1 MKTKLIS
8 LASVLAIL
16 NAKAIEIGPTGS
28 GIEFSGFVDIQSS
41 KQGDDTETTGA
52 QVELNFGYSM
62 GPVSAAVG
70 LDFGSIS
77 VYGNGGVSTEVT
89 TDVIGAGIYDD
100 NASTP
105 SAVTGTGSGTGTG
118 STGTNLEEAYVTYD
132 FGNGFSVTGGRML
145 SYMGFE
151 AFDPTN
157 MYQFSY
163 AYDIGG
169 LETTP
174 GDPSTAT
181 GAQMIYDAY
190 DTGASIDYVTDSF
203 SIGVWAS
210 LEADAG
216 YELAL
221 AYTGIENF
229 TAKAIFSDFSAPSS
243 EAYEKETFWISYQLD
258 KLLLAAEVA
267 ENDQLDTGFD
277 VEGALVMANYAV
289 SDKVGLT
296 LRYSEL
302 EMTGATNTTV
312 LYEGSKFTV
321 SPSYIFTDNLSG
333 LLEYSSYDKD
343 SGTLVEP
350 EELLAA
356 EVIFTF

>member
-77 VYGNGGVSTEVT
+77 VYGNGGVSTAVT
-89 TDVIGAGIYDD
+89 TDVIGAGIDD
-100 NASTP
+100 DNNASTP

-145 SYMGFE
+145 TYMGFE

-163 AYDIGG
+163 AYDV
-169 LETTP
+169 E
-174 GDPSTAT
+174 
-181 GAQMIYDAY
+181 GAQDIYDAY
-190 DTGASIDYVTDSF
+190 DTGASIDYGTDSF
-203 SIGVWAS
+203 SIGVWSS
-210 LEADAG
+210 LESDAG

-221 AYTGIENF
+221 AFTGIENF
-229 TAKAIFSDFSAPSS
+229 TAKAIWSDFSAPGTG
-243 EAYEKETFWISYQLD
+243 AYEKSTYWISYQMD
-258 KLLLAAEVA
+258 KLLIAAEVA
-267 ENDQLDTGFD
+267 EKDSLDAGDSGNNGD
-277 VEGALVMANYAV
+277 VDGMMIMANYAV
-289 SDKVGLT
+289 SDVVGLT
-296 LRYSEL
+296 LRYSET
-302 EMTGATNTTV
+302 EYSSFDGTT
-312 LYEGSKFTV
+312 YYDGSKFTV
-321 SPSYIFTDNLSG
+321 SPSYIFTDSLSG
-333 LLEYSSYDKD
+333 LLEYSSYDAD
-343 SGTLVEP
+343 LGTEP
-350 EELLAA
+350 ENLLAA

>member
-1 MKTKLIS
+1 MKTKLLS
-8 LASVLAIL
+8 LASLLAIL
-16 NAKAIEIGPTGS
+16 NANAIEIGPTGS
-28 GIEFSGFVDIQSS
+28 GVEMSGFVDIGAM
-41 KQGDDTETTGA
+41 KQGSETESTKA
-52 QVELNFGYSM
+52 QVELNFGYAM

-70 LDFGSIS
+70 LDFGEAS
-77 VYGNGGVSTEVT
+77 VYGEGDS
-89 TDVIGAGIYDD
+89 AGT
-100 NASTP
+100 NS
-105 SAVTGTGSGTGTG
+105 
-118 STGTNLEEAYVTYD
+118 NLEEAYVTYD

>member
-1 MKTKLIS
+1 MKNKLLS
-8 LASVLAIL
+8 LASLLAAF
-16 NAKAIEIGPTGS
+16 NANAIEIGPTGS
-28 GIEFSGFVDIQSS
+28 GVELSGFVDIGAA
-41 KQGDDTETTGA
+41 KQGSGTESTKA
-52 QVELNFGYSM
+52 QVELNFGYNM

-70 LDFGSIS
+70 LDFGESS
-77 VYGNGGVSTEVT
+77 VYGNDT
-89 TDVIGAGIYDD
+89 TDG
-100 NASTP
+100 
-105 SAVTGTGSGTGTG
+105 
-118 STGTNLEEAYVTYD
+118 NLEEAYITYD
-132 FGNGFSVTGGRML
+132 FGNGLSVTGGRML

-174 GDPSTAT
+174 GDPGTAT

-190 DTGASIDYVTDSF
+190 DTGASIDYGNDSF
-203 SIGVWAS
+203 SVGIWSS

-221 AYTGIENF
+221 AFTGIENF
-229 TAKAIFSDFSAPSS
+229 TAKAIFSDFSAPAT

-267 ENDQLDTGFD
+267 ENDQLDSGFD

-302 EMTGATNTTV
+302 EMTGATNSTV

-333 LLEYSSYDKD
+333 LLEYSSYEKD
-343 SGTLVEP
+343 SGTLAEP